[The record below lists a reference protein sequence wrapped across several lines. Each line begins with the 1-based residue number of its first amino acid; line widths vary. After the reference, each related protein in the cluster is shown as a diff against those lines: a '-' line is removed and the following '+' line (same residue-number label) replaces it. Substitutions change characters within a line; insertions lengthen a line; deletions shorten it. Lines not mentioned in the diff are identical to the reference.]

1 MASDSGGLSRFVAA
15 TTVSPGPGNFPDR
28 PDLAA
33 RTDWSASSPA
43 IAPAAVAI
51 TIESSNQS
59 QLPAEVIVRNTF
71 IELRADRSAPREL
84 RRHATDGAEPIRCN
98 RDPGTPVGGERARHN
113 RPTHDEATPQAH
125 REPRSPRRIQRQ
137 SETDGDV
144 VHRQGRRIRD
154 RA

>member
-1 MASDSGGLSRFVAA
+1 MASDNGGLSRFVAA

-33 RTDWSASSPA
+33 RTDWSASSSA
-43 IAPAAVAI
+43 IAPAAAAI

-84 RRHATDGAEPIRCN
+84 RRHATDGAEPNRCT

-113 RPTHDEATPQAH
+113 RPTLDEATSQAH